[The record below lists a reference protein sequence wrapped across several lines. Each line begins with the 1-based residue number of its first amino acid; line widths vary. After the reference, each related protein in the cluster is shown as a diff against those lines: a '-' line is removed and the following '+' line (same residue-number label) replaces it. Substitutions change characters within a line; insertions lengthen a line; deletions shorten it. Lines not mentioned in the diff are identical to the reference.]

1 MRIVFV
7 TIFLL
12 FNTLSGFSQ
21 EIITFQS
28 RRQPYLQI
36 NFHTGSFWS
45 RSIYLEEQFSDPYKA
60 VEARFGYQLTGTRL
74 WQQYHRYPKYG
85 MGIHY
90 SDLVRDRTDT
100 IVGNPFSFFG
110 FYSSP
115 WARFGPFTLAS
126 DFSVGLSYTGKIY
139 DPVINP
145 FNDVIASHINLY
157 FDFDLN
163 LQVNVTQHMGLTTGY
178 GLTHYSNGRIQMPQ
192 KGVNNWGWTF
202 GVQYKPNGSEPEFI
216 RREPPPFKSKE
227 WIELMYAVGVVEG
240 IVYRSTQELRF
251 FTSSFTADY
260 VCTLNP
266 RMGVAFGLDVLYDGS
281 LKRAIAGIPPDEVT
295 TWQQMYLASHL
306 GPRFFIDRLMI
317 LFDLST
323 YFSQRSYDRGY
334 YFARVGGRWQF
345 TDHLYGHLCI
355 KTKNGIRS
363 DWIEW
368 GAAYQFD
375 IGNKRD
381 IKQLDPSVDL

>member
-1 MRIVFV
+1 MRIAFL
-7 TIFLL
+7 TIFPL
-12 FNTLSGFSQ
+12 FITLSGFSQ
-21 EIITFQS
+21 EINTFQS

-45 RSIYLEEQFSDPYKA
+45 RSIYLEDQFSEPYKA

-85 MGIHY
+85 IGLHY

-100 IVGNPFSFFG
+100 IVGNPFSIFG

-139 DPVINP
+139 DPVTNP
-145 FNDVIASHINLY
+145 LNDVIASHINLY

-163 LQVNVTQHMGLTTGY
+163 LQVNVTQHMGLTAGY

-202 GVQYKPNGSEPEFI
+202 GVQYKPNGTEPEFI
-216 RREPPPFKSKE
+216 HRDPPPFKSKE
-227 WIELMYAVGVVEG
+227 RIEVMYAVGIVES
-240 IVYRSTQELRF
+240 IVYRTNEELQF
-251 FTSSFTADY
+251 FTSSFTTDY
-260 VCTLNP
+260 VYILNP
-266 RMGVAFGLDVLYDGS
+266 RMGVTFGLDVLYDGS
-281 LKRAIAGIPPDEVT
+281 LKRAVAGVPPEDVT
-295 TWQQMYLASHL
+295 TWQKMYLASHM
-306 GPRFFIDRLMI
+306 GYRFIIDRLTI
-317 LFDLST
+317 LFNLGT
-323 YFSQRSYDRGY
+323 YFSQSSYDRGY
-334 YFARVGGRWQF
+334 YFARAGGRWRF

-375 IGNKRD
+375 IRNKRD
-381 IKQLDPSVDL
+381 IDQ